1 MSETPGGDDLPFKVK
16 FAVYGAGLFS
26 NSISNMMNVVV
37 PLWAVALDPRPLTLG
52 LVLGARSFLPLLLAI
67 HGGALMDRIGTRRV
81 LLFFGVVAILT
92 TPLYPAMPMIPALI
106 ALQMLNGLAA
116 SMGWV
121 GAQTL
126 IGQIMRGSTRHAGRL
141 SFFSRFGSIGGPPL
155 IGAVWDFLGPWAA
168 FALLTL
174 PGVAMWA
181 TARVLPPDRPGGAE
195 PGTPA
200 PRVRLRDLMP
210 RPGDYIEAFRMLAVP
225 AIAFVVLIA
234 AIRISG
240 NGIKSSFYVVY
251 LEQIGM
257 TGTLI
262 GLLSSINSLAGS
274 FSALATRAAT
284 RIVRAPLLLFLTVGA
299 SIVLITVTPLMTTF
313 LFLGIVAA
321 IRGATMG
328 MSQPLMISIM
338 AKSSGSRQ
346 GRAVGLRTTTNR
358 LITVVVPVAM
368 GGLMEVFGIALSFYI
383 TGAVIAALM
392 LPALLT
398 MRRAGLAGRAAAV
411 RQHP

>member
-1 MSETPGGDDLPFKVK
+1 MSRSSQGDDLPLKVK
-16 FAVYGAGLFS
+16 LAVYGAGLFS
-26 NSISNMMNVVV
+26 NSLSNMMNIVV
-37 PLWAVALDPRPLTLG
+37 PLWAVTLDPRPLTLG

-81 LLFFGVVAILT
+81 LLFFGMVAIIT
-92 TPLYPAMPMIPALI
+92 TPLYPALPMIPALI
-106 ALQMLNGLAA
+106 ALQMLNGLSA

-126 IGQIMRGSTRHAGRL
+126 IGQIMKGSTRQAGRL
-141 SFFSRFGSIGGPPL
+141 SFFSRIGSVGGPPV
-155 IGAVWDFLGPWAA
+155 IGLVWDFLGPWPT
-168 FALLTL
+168 FALLAL
-174 PGVAMWA
+174 PGIAMWM
-181 TARVLPPDRPGGAE
+181 TARVLPPDPETIAETGAARP
-195 PGTPA
+195 P
-200 PRVRLRDLMP
+200 VRWRDLVP
-210 RPGDYIEAFRMLAVP
+210 RPSDYIEAFRMLAVP

-234 AIRISG
+234 AVRISG

-262 GLLSSINSLAGS
+262 GVLSSINSLSGG

-284 RIVRAPLLLFLTVGA
+284 RIMRAPLLLFLTVGL
-299 SIVLITVTPLMTTF
+299 SIALITITPLMTSF
-313 LFLGIVAA
+313 VVLAIVASF
-321 IRGATMG
+321 RGATMG

-358 LITVVVPVAM
+358 LITVVVPIAM
-368 GGLMEVFGIALSFYI
+368 GGLMEAFGIAMSFYI
-383 TGAVIAALM
+383 TGAIVAAMM
-392 LPALLT
+392 LPALWA
-398 MRRAGLAGRAAAV
+398 MRRAGLAQA
-411 RQHP
+411 